1 MKVRM
6 ADLYGKTKP
15 LSIQQEELGALFED
29 QKGRLFEYTQY
40 NDGDG
45 NIPGLRG
52 MICYDVVVDA
62 ANISNS
68 FQVTCDITQGT
79 IVSGEE
85 FSGVIIPDVVLHN
98 QYCWKQISGI
108 GLVDMW
114 AVAAQTRTTDTYT
127 NHLIPHTVDG
137 VGVVAAAGS
146 EHLQYATILAD
157 INGVPTGATGRYI
170 VGIPA
175 GNITA
180 GTNFAVA
187 ELVSGG
193 TSSDGG
199 TVVKVLKSGITD
211 YGLILSTLTGSAV
224 YFQAAETLTG
234 ATSGATGLVGVI
246 GYAVFAANYK
256 LKKM

>member
-1 MKVRM
+1 MQVRM
-6 ADLYGKTKP
+6 ADLYGNITP
-15 LSIQQEELGALFED
+15 LSIQQEELGATFED
-29 QKGRLFEYTQY
+29 AKGRVFEYSQY

-45 NIPGLRG
+45 DIPGLKG

-62 ANISNS
+62 ANISNPY
-68 FQVTCDITQGT
+68 QTTCDITQGT

-85 FSGVIIPDVVLHN
+85 FSGVIIPDVVLHSDF
-98 QYCWKQISGI
+98 YWKQKSGI

-146 EHLQYATILAD
+146 EHLQYATLLAD
-157 INGVPTGATGRYI
+157 ISGVPTAATGRYI

-175 GNITA
+175 GNIAA
-180 GTNFAVA
+180 GTNFAA
-187 ELVSGG
+187 GELVSGG

-199 TVVKVLKSGITD
+199 TVVEVLKVGATD

-246 GYAVFAANYK
+246 GYAVFASNYK